1 MVISKVS
8 FQQQLK
14 KLWKVSQ
21 LICKFILHIITRVAI
36 NEAVTLNLMYLG
48 LFVSLSCV
56 PRGQSGFGS
65 AGFVPGAAPGPP
77 MAVTWGGH
85 RGDTAQCQVWGQW
98 GMRSFG
104 PSSAAQPGRL
114 R

>member
-56 PRGQSGFGS
+56 PRGRSGFGS
-65 AGFVPGAAPGPP
+65 AGFVPGDSTGTPDGGDTGGVI
-77 MAVTWGGH
+77 AVTPRGAGSGVNGG
-85 RGDTAQCQVWGQW
+85 
-98 GMRSFG
+98 
-104 PSSAAQPGRL
+104 
-114 R
+114 

>member
-1 MVISKVS
+1 MVRHNLLTRTGFKITVISKVS

-48 LFVSLSCV
+48 LFVSPSCV
-56 PRGQSGFGS
+56 PRGQLGFGS
-65 AGFVPGAAPGPP
+65 AGFVPGGSTGTPD
-77 MAVTWGGH
+77 GGDK
-85 RGDTAQCQVWGQW
+85 GG
-98 GMRSFG
+98 
-104 PSSAAQPGRL
+104 SSR
-114 R
+114 